1 MVAGLRVTGNA
12 AILGQPDTF
21 DKKYFE
27 FAY

>member
-1 MVAGLRVTGNA
+1 MVASLRVTRNA

-27 FAY
+27 FVY